1 LASTAS
7 LSEELFMPAIR
18 LVAGVLAVVIANAA
32 ALAADAPVPSPESGA
47 KSAQTTQPDAAAPT
61 EKPEAAPSQPSVVP
75 PPSPAPSTQPPP
87 AQAAVPPAAS
97 EPVKPASPPKGDAA
111 PAAMPPAAKPPS
123 VTVIDAFDA
132 KGILGRDVRSPASEN
147 MGRIADVIVD
157 RAGQV
162 RGAVID
168 FGGFLGVGSRKIVV
182 DWAALHFW
190 NVADKTASITLDLTR
205 EQVRA
210 APEYKD
216 DAPIVVLGAS
226 GTLTPLRFPP
236 ITMQER

>member
-1 LASTAS
+1 
-7 LSEELFMPAIR
+7 MPAIR
-18 LVAGVLAVVIANAA
+18 IVAGLAVALALNAVA
-32 ALAADAPVPSPESGA
+32 VCQAADAPVPPPATSEKSTPEAQPSVPSPA
-47 KSAQTTQPDAAAPT
+47 PDAAAVQP
-61 EKPEAAPSQPSVVP
+61 AAPP
-75 PPSPAPSTQPPP
+75 PVASAPPAP
-87 AQAAVPPAAS
+87 V
-97 EPVKPASPPKGDAA
+97 
-111 PAAMPPAAKPPS
+111 AKPPS

-182 DWAALHFW
+182 DWGALHFW

-216 DAPIVVLGAS
+216 DQPIVVLGAS

-236 ITMQER
+236 LTMQER

>member
-1 LASTAS
+1 
-7 LSEELFMPAIR
+7 MPAIR
-18 LVAGVLAVVIANAA
+18 IVAGLAVALALNAVA
-32 ALAADAPVPSPESGA
+32 VCQAADAPVPPPATSE
-47 KSAQTTQPDAAAPT
+47 KST
-61 EKPEAAPSQPSVVP
+61 PEAQPSV
-75 PPSPAPSTQPPP
+75 PSPAPDAVQPAAPPP
-87 AQAAVPPAAS
+87 VASTPPA
-97 EPVKPASPPKGDAA
+97 PV
-111 PAAMPPAAKPPS
+111 AKPPS

-182 DWAALHFW
+182 DWGALHFW

-216 DAPIVVLGAS
+216 DQPIVVLGAS

-236 ITMQER
+236 LTMQER

>member
-1 LASTAS
+1 VS
-7 LSEELFMPAIR
+7 
-18 LVAGVLAVVIANAA
+18 
-32 ALAADAPVPSPESGA
+32 
-47 KSAQTTQPDAAAPT
+47 
-61 EKPEAAPSQPSVVP
+61 
-75 PPSPAPSTQPPP
+75 
-87 AQAAVPPAAS
+87 
-97 EPVKPASPPKGDAA
+97 
-111 PAAMPPAAKPPS
+111 KPPS

-182 DWAALHFW
+182 DWGALHFW

-216 DAPIVVLGAS
+216 DQPMIVLGAS
-226 GTLTPLRFPP
+226 GTLTPLKFPP
-236 ITMQER
+236 LTMQER